1 MANDITFNFI
11 FERITSCFES
21 SPNGDAGGIAFC
33 AELRRNKRLICEA
46 YSAVNTSVKNAYMR
60 DPAQPLDRHKCAACF
75 MVAFLEKF
83 PMPEAKLNKERAAIS
98 IGMLLLK
105 IFIYQECAEIADLA
119 FIDFIEK
126 KGGLRFPKCSCD
138 AEPYEDNWALGIHY
152 DRDKTR
158 KTNVKMISALSLSNV
173 LFLIE
178 QHNRHLMKI
187 ESLEM
192 P

>member
-1 MANDITFNFI
+1 MANETTFTFI
-11 FERITSCFES
+11 FDSVASCFES
-21 SPNGDAGGIAFC
+21 ALSKDVDGVAFC
-33 AELRRNKRLICEA
+33 KALRQNKRSICEV

-60 DPAQPLDRHKCAACF
+60 DPRQPLDRHKCAACF

-83 PMPEAKLNKERAAIS
+83 PMFETKLNKERVAIS

-105 IFIYQECAEIADLA
+105 IFIYQECTEITDLT
-119 FIDFIEK
+119 FIDFIEE
-126 KGGLRFPKCSCD
+126 KGKLQFPKCSCD
-138 AEPYEDNWALGIHY
+138 TEPYEDNWALGIHY
-152 DRDKTR
+152 DRDKANN
-158 KTNVKMISALSLSNV
+158 TNVKMLSALSLSNV

>member
-11 FERITSCFES
+11 FDNIMSYFEAS
-21 SPNGDAGGIAFC
+21 SKFC
-33 AELRRNKRLICEA
+33 AELRRNKRLICDA

-60 DPAQPLDRHKCAACF
+60 DPKQPLDRHKCAACF

-83 PMPEAKLNKERAAIS
+83 PIPETKLNKERIAIS

-105 IFIYQECAEIADLA
+105 IFIYQKCVEIADLT

-126 KGGLRFPKCSCD
+126 EDGLRFPMCNCD

-152 DRDKTR
+152 DRDKTNN
-158 KTNVKMISALSLSNV
+158 TNVKMLSALSLSNI

-178 QHNRHLMKI
+178 QHNRQLMKI
-187 ESLEM
+187 ENLERENKI
-192 P
+192 